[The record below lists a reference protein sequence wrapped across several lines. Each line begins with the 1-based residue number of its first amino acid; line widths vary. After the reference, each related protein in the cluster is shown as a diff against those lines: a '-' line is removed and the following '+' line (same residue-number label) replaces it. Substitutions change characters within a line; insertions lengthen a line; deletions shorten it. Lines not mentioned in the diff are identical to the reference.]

1 VSVAGW
7 ASAIGSGVLYY
18 GLAYWLYLFGLRSVP
33 ASVAALSFYLIPLF
47 GVAGGFVF
55 LGERFEPTQWIGV
68 VVVLVALAAILW
80 RGIEPAARPATGP
93 ALPAE

>member
-1 VSVAGW
+1 
-7 ASAIGSGVLYY
+7 
-18 GLAYWLYLFGLRSVP
+18 
-33 ASVAALSFYLIPLF
+33 
-47 GVAGGFVF
+47 VF